1 VSLNL
6 TSAGLDQLLSD
17 LREQGY
23 EGSRQHLE
31 HLVLKASSTSGLG
44 LFYAGLEQLVLEKRF
59 VEESVQS
66 FRQVIDFWSKRFHY
80 ASVQMDHNY
89 RFDVHF
95 WKPVDSRQI
104 QESARFFL
112 SLLEGRGEIIMKLRD
127 QVAPERRTLQL
138 ERVKALQPASAP
150 PSAAPETVE
159 PVKADPQPADW
170 AVSLVEELGKSS
182 EGEGDGDSA
191 PVEAAPESSC

>member
-1 VSLNL
+1 MSLNL

-44 LFYAGLEQLVLEKRF
+44 LFYAGLEHLVLEKRF

-66 FRQVIDFWSKRFHY
+66 FRQVIDFWNKRFHY

-95 WKPVDSRQI
+95 WKPVDNRQI

-127 QVAPERRTLQL
+127 QVTPERRSLQL
-138 ERVKALQPASAP
+138 ERVKALRPASPA
-150 PSAAPETVE
+150 SSGTAENAE
-159 PVKADPQPADW
+159 PVKVDPKPADW
-170 AVSLVEELGKSS
+170 AVSLVEELGKSYEN
-182 EGEGDGDSA
+182 EGEGDSDSE
-191 PVEAAPESSC
+191 PVDTPV

>member
-1 VSLNL
+1 MSIHL
-6 TSAGLDQLLSD
+6 TTAGLDQLLTD
-17 LREQGY
+17 LREHGY
-23 EGSRQHLE
+23 EGSRLHLE

-44 LFYAGLEQLVLEKRF
+44 LFHAGLEQLVLEKRF

-66 FRQVIDFWSKRFHY
+66 FRQVIDFWNKRFHY
-80 ASVQMDHNY
+80 ASVQLDHNY

-127 QVAPERRTLQL
+127 QVTPERRTLQL
-138 ERVKALQPASAP
+138 ERVKALQPATLPASGAP
-150 PSAAPETVE
+150 VEAE
-159 PVKADPQPADW
+159 PVKVDPKPADW
-170 AVSLVEELGKSS
+170 ALSLVEELGRSFED
-182 EGEGDGDSA
+182 EGEGGSDGE
-191 PVEAAPESSC
+191 PVDTAD